1 MKKRFELSMADRKS
15 RSSSEQSSQD
25 CGYSS
30 EHNISSPS
38 FPSTPE
44 GSEVACSD
52 GCCNHE
58 GDCHDIR
65 TSDKLVH
72 SNSSI
77 SLLKERGGGP
87 TLTQMLEVS
96 VKKNRKKKK
105 EKLIIIDNHK
115 RLFINIICIQDCY
128 LSDDEEKES
137 YIPAEEVL
145 EFKSRMCQVLEKRQ
159 ELRQTLRKRFAILC
173 SHHKPFIIPH

>member
-1 MKKRFELSMADRKS
+1 MWIEMKKRFELSISERKS

-30 EHNISSPS
+30 EHNISSS
-38 FPSTPE
+38 SLPSTPE

-58 GDCHDIR
+58 RDCHDVR
-65 TSDKLVH
+65 PPEKLVH

-77 SLLKERGGGP
+77 SMLKKGGGGP

-96 VKKNRKKKK
+96 ARDLDFIQCFVFIPITP
-105 EKLIIIDNHK
+105 LI
-115 RLFINIICIQDCY
+115 CPQDSY

-173 SHHKPFIIPH
+173 SHHKPFTIPN